1 MENRNYA
8 QRILFFSHPFLFKK
22 KVENIAGHIHEM
34 RPTRLHTRKRDCAFE
49 ERCVKVS
56 QLLYFTLIVI
66 LVLFFFVM
74 MWICITGLQKRNN
87 HTNFRDMG
95 AGAGKEAEQQQTNN
109 NNVNNKAEHGG
120 KTGTPTTKQSHPS
133 EGQQHSPI
141 SPRQQQHDA
150 CPGSPLSPQV
160 SSLIAH
166 STMDDL
172 LGVAGSNAKYIKKD
186 MIGKGAF
193 GEAFIVERASD
204 KREFVAKLMDLRSMS
219 PKDKRYAQTE
229 ILCLAHS
236 DHFAIVHYIEH
247 CVVDEDTVV
256 IVMEF
261 ADHGDLYN
269 NIRKGSL
276 HLAEREAGVYFVQ
289 LLLALDHIHRR
300 RMIHRDIK
308 SANVFMTSA
317 GLLKLGDFGFS
328 QKYDQTVSNPIATT
342 FLGTPY
348 YLAPE
353 MWDGK
358 RYGKKADMW
367 AVGIVLFELLTTK
380 RPFVASNMTDLRTKV
395 LAGNFL
401 IPDTLSRDMQDL
413 IRRILV
419 LDPVKRLSA
428 QEALRTPLMQHY
440 LVLLDRHL
448 SESTSIAEDVRE
460 LVKKNID
467 DAQTAIKD
475 AIAIEEAMGVAVHYE
490 GTVYKES
497 ESGWKERYLILGDGK
512 LTLTLARGKEAAAKS
527 DRSKEISL
535 ETILSAV
542 PVAGPEG
549 SSKWVFAISTTTSAA
564 IVMACKAQ
572 SERDEWVT
580 KILSALEMN

>member
-1 MENRNYA
+1 
-8 QRILFFSHPFLFKK
+8 
-22 KVENIAGHIHEM
+22 
-34 RPTRLHTRKRDCAFE
+34 
-49 ERCVKVS
+49 
-56 QLLYFTLIVI
+56 
-66 LVLFFFVM
+66 
-74 MWICITGLQKRNN
+74 
-87 HTNFRDMG
+87 MG
-95 AGAGKEAEQQQTNN
+95 AGAGKEGEQPP
-109 NNVNNKAEHGG
+109 VGG
-120 KTGTPTTKQSHPS
+120 DKNAGGVPQK
-133 EGQQHSPI
+133 
-141 SPRQQQHDA
+141 SPRAKGDEGRQETTTA
-150 CPGSPLSPQV
+150 GNVAPNPNPAAAALPAQV
-160 SSLIAH
+160 TTLIPHA
-166 STMDDL
+166 SMDEL
-172 LGVAGSNAKYIKKD
+172 LGPAGSSAKYIKKE

-193 GEAFIVERASD
+193 GEAFIVERAAD

-276 HLAEREAGVYFVQ
+276 ALSEREAGVYFVQ

-308 SANVFMTSA
+308 SANVFMTSK

-395 LAGNFL
+395 LAGGFT

-413 IRRILV
+413 VRRILT
-419 LDPVKRLSA
+419 LDPAKRLSA
-428 QEALRTPLMQHY
+428 QDALRTPLMQHY
-440 LVLLDRHL
+440 LVLLDRHVE
-448 SESTSIAEDVRE
+448 ESASIEPDVKL
-460 LVKKNID
+460 LVKKNIE
-467 DAQTAIKD
+467 DAQQAIKE
-475 AIAIEEAMGVAVHYE
+475 AITLEEADGSTVRHE

-512 LTLTLARGKEAAAKS
+512 LTLTLAKGKEAAAKS
-527 DRSKEISL
+527 DRSKEIHL
-535 ETILSAV
+535 DTVLSAV
-542 PVAGPEG
+542 PVGGADG

-564 IVMACKAQ
+564 IVMACKSQ
-572 SERDEWVT
+572 VDRDDWVT
-580 KILSALEMN
+580 KILQALEMN